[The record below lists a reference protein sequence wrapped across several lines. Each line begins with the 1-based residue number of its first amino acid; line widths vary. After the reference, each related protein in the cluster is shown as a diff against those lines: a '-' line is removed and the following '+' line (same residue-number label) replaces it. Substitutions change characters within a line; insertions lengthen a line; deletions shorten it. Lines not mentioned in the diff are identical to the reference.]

1 MECPRY
7 SFLFL
12 LLEVSRIKRK
22 NTLIMMLVTTLLAF
36 YLSGCSQHTQGKIK
50 IAVVDWPESLCMTE
64 LIKVILENEMNYQV
78 EVKPLKVDDVF
89 QSLAE
94 GRCDIFLDCWL
105 PITHEKFIYQYGSQ
119 IENLG
124 DNFAGARTGLV
135 VPAYVTINSITQLN
149 DEKDAFHRTI
159 IGIEPEAGIIK
170 STQKAI
176 KEYGLDFR
184 LITSSSPEMVE
195 KLKNAIDRKEWIVVT
210 GWSPHW
216 KFAKWD
222 LKFLDDPLFIYG
234 GAESLHTVT
243 RKGFADDFPQVAQF
257 LYNFQLDQQQ
267 LDELLLIQN
276 DSSQNR
282 EESMTMWAEKNKKL
296 VDAWLSN
303 IQ

>member
-1 MECPRY
+1 M
-7 SFLFL
+7 
-12 LLEVSRIKRK
+12 SRIKRK